1 MLKAFAM
8 NYYYILHKT
17 SKVPA
22 GGRCLKFAKEI
33 TLTNV
38 QFTANRSC
46 AKRMRLA
53 AAIIY
58 AMVHGLS
65 TAPCKQVDETTAVKK
80 HQADCTDTNQHPL
93 QMTAR
98 S

>member
-1 MLKAFAM
+1 M

-38 QFTANRSC
+38 QFTSNRAC
-46 AKRMRLA
+46 AKKMRLG

-58 AMVHGLS
+58 ALVHGLS
-65 TAPCKQVDETTAVKK
+65 TAPCKQVDDITSIKK
-80 HQADCTDTNQHPL
+80 QTVDCTGTHVKTSIN
-93 QMTAR
+93 
-98 S
+98 

>member
-1 MLKAFAM
+1 MQKAFAM

-38 QFTANRSC
+38 QFTSNRTC
-46 AKRMRLA
+46 AKKMRLA

-58 AMVHGLS
+58 ALVHGLS
-65 TAPCKQVDETTAVKK
+65 TAPCKQVDDTTIIKK
-80 HQADCTDTNQHPL
+80 QTADCTGGHVQTSIN
-93 QMTAR
+93 
-98 S
+98 

>member
-1 MLKAFAM
+1 M

-22 GGRCLKFAKEI
+22 GGRCLKFAKQI

-38 QFTANRSC
+38 QFTSNRCC
-46 AKRMRLA
+46 AKKMRLV

-58 AMVHGLS
+58 ATVHGLS
-65 TAPCKQVDETTAVKK
+65 TAQCRRIDEATAVKR
-80 HQADCTDTNQHPL
+80 QTADCHQP
-93 QMTAR
+93 
-98 S
+98 